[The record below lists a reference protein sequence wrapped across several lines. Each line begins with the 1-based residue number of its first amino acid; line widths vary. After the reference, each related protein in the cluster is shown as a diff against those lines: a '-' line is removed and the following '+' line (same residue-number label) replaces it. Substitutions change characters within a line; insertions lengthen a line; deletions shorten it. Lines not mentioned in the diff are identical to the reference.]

1 MTTHLSMQELEVG
14 LPLIKQ
20 SPKQEGKLELIVRRP
35 SVEEREILSQGKV
48 DLTTGLEGDNW
59 RARGSAS
66 TPDGSANIEAQITLM
81 NSRVI
86 QLLTQDKNLWQWAGD
101 QLYVDL
107 DLSEENLPAG
117 TRLSIGT
124 AVIEVTATPHTGCK
138 KFSARFGLD
147 ALKFISASENKP
159 LRLRGINARIIQP
172 GEFKTGDLVRKI

>member
-1 MTTHLSMQELEVG
+1 MTTHLSMQELERE

-35 SVEEREILSQGKV
+35 SVEEREILYQGKV

-59 RARGSAS
+59 QARSS
-66 TPDGSANIEAQITLM
+66 KTTPDGSANIETQITLM

-147 ALKFISASENKP
+147 ALKFISASENKS

-172 GEFKTGDLVRKI
+172 GEFKTGDLVQKI